1 MQKQAQRPEEICSQI
16 PVTVESVT
24 SDRVKTPG
32 ILIKLVKLQ
41 AWFHRGPL

>member
-1 MQKQAQRPEEICSQI
+1 MQKQAQRPKEICSQI

-32 ILIKLVKLQ
+32 ILTRLVKL
-41 AWFHRGPL
+41 